1 MTKTGKKSRTG
12 KNRKSG
18 AIKKTSRRRTAAKK
32 KAKKYAW
39 LDTYPQ
45 GLDWNQTL
53 TGRPL
58 TDLLDD
64 TVSRFAERSCT
75 SFLGKTMSYAQIG
88 SLVNRA
94 ARGLQE
100 MGVGRGTKVGL
111 LLPNT
116 PTYVIFYYAI
126 LKTGATVVNFNPLYT
141 VEELDFQ
148 ARDSGTQIMV
158 TLDLKILFGKV
169 EALIERGVLEKGVI
183 CSFSDL
189 LPSIKSLAFRLFKA
203 GDVAGVSASAVAPAL
218 VLEEEILANDGAVT
232 KVKIDPENDIAVLQY
247 TGGTTGTPKGAML
260 SHANLSINIEQVR
273 HWATNIVDGEER
285 IMAVLPF
292 FHVFAMT
299 SVLNLAVATGAEM
312 VLMPKFELVDGLK
325 TIDRTRPTILP
336 GVPTLYNAM
345 MNYPKL
351 SRYDLSSLKFCI
363 SGGAAL
369 PIEVKRG
376 FEAATGCALVEG
388 YGLSETSPVA
398 TCNPVDGPVK
408 EGSIGIPVPGTIIS
422 IRSLDNPKK
431 ELALGE
437 DGEICIAGPQVMK
450 GYWEKP
456 EENRDAFVG
465 KFFRTGDVGHMDEQ
479 GFSYIVDRLKD
490 MINCSGFKVYPRRIE
505 EAIYEFP
512 AVEEVTVVGIAD
524 DYRGEAPKAFIK
536 LRDGQSAS
544 RDDILKFLEPKISK
558 LEMPS
563 EIEFRDELPKTM
575 IGKLSKKELRE
586 ETGTTDGA
594 G

>member
-1 MTKTGKKSRTG
+1 MTRTGKKSRTP
-12 KNRKSG
+12 KSK
-18 AIKKTSRRRTAAKK
+18 ATAKK
-32 KAKKYAW
+32 GRREAAGKKYPW

-45 GLDWNQTL
+45 GLDWSQTL

-58 TDLLDD
+58 ADLLDD
-64 TVSRFAERSCT
+64 TVLRFGDRPCT
-75 SFLGKTMSYAQIG
+75 SFLGKAMSYLEIG
-88 SLVNRA
+88 ALVNQA
-94 ARGLQE
+94 ARGLQNL
-100 MGVGRGTKVGL
+100 GVGRGTKVGL

-148 ARDSGTQIMV
+148 ARDSGTRIMI
-158 TLDLKILFGKV
+158 TLDLKMIFSKV
-169 EALIERGVLEKGVI
+169 EALIERGVLDKGVI
-183 CSFSDL
+183 CSFSAL
-189 LPSIKSLAFRLFKA
+189 LPSLKGLAFRLIKG
-203 GDVAGVSASAVAPAL
+203 GDIANVANSAVSPAL
-218 VLEEEILANDGAVT
+218 VLEDEIFANDGDVANVN
-232 KVKIDPENDIAVLQY
+232 IDPAEDIAVLQY

-273 HWATNIVDGEER
+273 HWATNVVDGEER
-285 IMAVLPF
+285 IMAILPF

-312 VLMPKFELVDGLK
+312 ILMPKFELVDGLK

-345 MNYPKL
+345 LNYPKL
-351 SRYDLSSLKFCI
+351 GSHDLSSLKFCI

-376 FEAATGCALVEG
+376 FEALSGCTLVEG

-408 EGSIGIPVPGTIIS
+408 EGSIGIPVPGTVVS
-422 IRSLDNPKK
+422 IRSLDDPKQ

-456 EENRDAFVG
+456 EENSNAFVG
-465 KFFRTGDVGHMDEQ
+465 KFFRTGDVGHMDKE
-479 GFSYIVDRLKD
+479 GFTYIVDRLKD

-512 AVEEVTVVGIAD
+512 AVEEVTVVGISD

-536 LRDGQSAS
+536 LRDGHSAS
-544 RDDILKFLEPKISK
+544 KDDILKFLEPKISK
-558 LEMPS
+558 FEMPS

-586 ETGTTDGA
+586 ETSATTRA

>member
-1 MTKTGKKSRTG
+1 MSQTGKKSRTRKSRTNAKKTNRFRAPG
-12 KNRKSG
+12 KN
-18 AIKKTSRRRTAAKK
+18 
-32 KAKKYAW
+32 YPW
-39 LDTYPQ
+39 LKTYPE
-45 GLDWNQTL
+45 GLDWNQAL

-58 TDLLDD
+58 ASLLDD
-64 TVSRFAERSCT
+64 SVSRFGERPCT
-75 SFLGKTMSYAQIG
+75 TFLGKTSSYTEIG
-88 SLVNRA
+88 TLVDQA
-94 ARGLQE
+94 ARGLQNL
-100 MGVGRGTKVGL
+100 GVGRGTKVGL

-116 PTYVIFYYAI
+116 PSYVIFFYAA

-148 ARDSGTQIMV
+148 VRDSGTRIMV
-158 TLDLKILFGKV
+158 TLDLKVVFSKV
-169 EALIERGVLEKGVI
+169 EALIESGVLEKGVI
-183 CSFSDL
+183 CSFSAL
-189 LPSIKSLAFRLFKA
+189 LPALKSAAFRLFKA
-203 GDVAGVSASAVAPAL
+203 GDIASVTDSAAFPAL
-218 VLEEEILANDGAVT
+218 ILEDEIFGNDGDVAKT
-232 KVKIDPENDIAVLQY
+232 IIDPEEDIAVLQY

-260 SHANLSINIEQVR
+260 SHANLSINIEQIR

-285 IMAVLPF
+285 IMAILPF

-312 VLMPKFELVDGLK
+312 ILMPKYELVDALK
-325 TIDRTRPTILP
+325 LIDKTHPTILP

-345 MNYPKL
+345 INHPGLGK
-351 SRYDLSSLKFCI
+351 YDLSSLKFCI

-376 FEAATGCALVEG
+376 FEALSGCTLVEG

-398 TCNPVDGPVK
+398 TCNPVDGPVR

-422 IRSLDNPKK
+422 IRSLEDPKK
-431 ELALGE
+431 ELPLGE

-456 EENRDAFVG
+456 GETRDSFVG
-465 KFFRTGDVGHMDEQ
+465 KFFRTGDVGHMDDE
-479 GFSYIVDRLKD
+479 GFTYIVDRLKD

-512 AVEEVTVVGIAD
+512 AVEEVTVVGIPD
-524 DYRGEAPKAFIK
+524 EYRGEAPKAFIK
-536 LRDGQSAS
+536 LREGHSAS
-544 RDDILKFLEPKISK
+544 EDDILEFLKPKISK

-563 EIEFRDELPKTM
+563 EIEFRQELPKTM
-575 IGKLSKKELRE
+575 IGKLSKKELRAE
-586 ETGTTDGA
+586 AGTADSG
-594 G
+594 